1 MRNRPTPRLMA
12 IVGLAVGLASSP
24 SQATASPILYNT
36 FGAGDTF
43 DADFAYGIDGSAGFQ
58 AFRFLPTASGVLDQI
73 TVALGRTTAG
83 QASTVFN
90 LYQGPSATGLGALI
104 ESFLVS
110 NAAPPDPT
118 SPFTGAVVT
127 FSSALKPTL
136 IAGQGY
142 WLSFTEPEAAN
153 GALSLWMMSTSASGT
168 RLTNLLPAATA
179 TLPAFRVEA
188 LEATAVPEPAS
199 LLLLGTGALGL
210 IATLR
215 NRRKKMQARG

>member
-1 MRNRPTPRLMA
+1 MA
-12 IVGLAVGLASSP
+12 IIGFAVGLASSP
-24 SQATASPILYNT
+24 SAAIASPILYDN

-43 DADFAYGIDGSAGFQ
+43 DANFAYGEDGNAGFQ

-73 TVALGRTTAG
+73 TVALGRTAAG
-83 QASTVFN
+83 QTSTVFN
-90 LYQGPSATGLGALI
+90 LYQGPSAMALGALI

-110 NAAPPDPT
+110 NTAPPDPT

-127 FSSALKPTL
+127 FSSVLKPTL

-153 GALSLWMMSTSASGT
+153 GALSLWMMSTGASGT

-179 TLPAFRVEA
+179 TLPAFRLEA
-188 LEATAVPEPAS
+188 VEATAVPEPTS
-199 LLLLGTGALGL
+199 LLLLCTGGLGL
-210 IATLR
+210 IAKMR
-215 NRRKKMQARG
+215 RRKKARG